1 MKIKERKVFSIDKF
15 RGLDT
20 ENKPLKTAPYRASSG
35 ENFMLDSDALKTR
48 SGFKYYTK
56 PFLDDDIIIIDF
68 YFFDGVVLYITNKGF
83 KVKRDGVILSG
94 ISIEYNGLENIQFND
109 LSKNKPIFQEE
120 KDVLFIFGLENG
132 IYVFGN
138 IYDGSV
144 KSFIYELNNK
154 PKKEEYKDFPE
165 PFIPTLFIGNDR
177 LYDVNLL
184 SNKQKYE
191 IFARGNDSVYYLPTV
206 YNEAKHQGYKYKIK
220 VFDDAYDMVVL
231 PEFLGKQDENFE
243 GTLTNIKN
251 SDAPFLVE
259 DVYSP
264 LQDFEYRVIEV
275 AGEQQITPIKEI
287 LGLTADKFF
296 ALKMKNEN
304 ITTYEYALRY
314 IKENLTQIT
323 SNWILVF
330 SLPYTATCK
339 YIDEN
344 DKLISVERK
353 KKSVLIYVK
362 INKQKATGNILCD
375 STIYSSG
382 IETATTDEIIYSY
395 PEVLDLV
402 DRDVYDLGV
411 VESGLLE
418 PELFENFLDKYLPQN
433 KEAFRD
439 KIVVQVEGEPAIYKG
454 AYKRAYQKP
463 AELTFDDFTI
473 AFGDGSYES
482 EEKRIYGSLTNQNNY
497 TSFPTSY
504 SDYYNLGI
512 VLTNDNRDYVLVDNN
527 NISWHHTAEK
537 EVQAGVGL
545 PDFEYANVDYG
556 DRDVITLEPYNTGST
571 GFSTRFLDDYVYN
584 GITSRKYEL
593 VIGKEYAIRGAI
605 YYYDS
610 FTNKF
615 VYKTLVIF
623 FVLTTNTHLISLADK
638 NLIKNRIL
646 LHINKNTNN
655 LRNTINANATAYGVG
670 IYVETT
676 PTTLPAGTG
685 RGCAFNH
692 NGTRLA
698 VAHGSSPYIT
708 IYDTTTTPYTKLSNP
723 TTLPADTA
731 LGCAFNHNGTRLAVA
746 HEGSPYITAIT
757 IDGVVRYKYTLN
769 YKINLGVKYN
779 IYYDE
784 PRGEEFEYNTG
795 ISICSSVELIFD
807 KTIKYQS
814 HIATFD
820 LTLTDI
826 ANYTFNDLYKFSY
839 NDERKAF
846 ELKMPYLFNYQNLPS
861 VKIVISFIENPDYD
875 IIVNSKIGVNFGS
888 ENRLFLAGN
897 KDYPNIDRFNASN
910 DLLGDNEKSQSYEL
924 TYFPSKNYRVLGGKG
939 AINGYVLASDNQMYI
954 TKEEYPNDSKF
965 FVRTRTMDDN
975 GIVGYNE
982 HKTNIDLTPINEN
995 SIVRFSND
1003 IVILD
1008 KSGLYGVDVA
1018 RNVLTNERHK
1028 QNRSSFVN
1036 SDLVKDIEKGKD
1048 VFIFEDN
1055 FYMFIYVNGIF
1066 YVADSRYLAENPY
1079 GEKDNF
1085 AYELV
1090 KWTSPISFSLVK
1102 RIDKDYYF
1110 LDRRRKYIYKLD
1122 FESGIDEVSKT
1133 YVNTFNLFDGVGAY
1147 SISFTKFV
1155 FSDSENIDF
1164 IDTHFVFDGLYERI
1178 GIESVDYLVEENPN
1192 RIKVL
1197 HRGKFIGLDD
1207 EFTFYTFDS
1216 NNNIEYE
1223 YKGKFS
1229 ENREYITADKVIGK
1243 KNIYINVS
1251 GKKLYVKDF
1260 AITANQRYFTFARF
1274 KPDYVKQYSQDSG
1287 VEDANFFIYIG
1298 NNPITNVVGIKEY
1311 PIEFS
1316 WFSSVFDFGNDLQEK
1331 TMFRFN
1337 LYATKQK
1344 ESNYLYL
1351 GYRTMRRY
1359 ETFSRGVSS
1368 RFDLPKTNN
1377 FDNFSFT
1384 TYALSSF
1391 SESGISIPMK
1401 ENNFLYIQF
1410 LIKGKGNAMINGIKI
1425 IYKYNR
1431 MLKSFG

>member
-231 PEFLGKQDENFE
+231 PEFLGKQDENFK

-454 AYKRAYQKP
+454 AYKRVYQKP

-512 VLTNDNRDYVLVDNN
+512 VLTNDHRDYVLVDNN

-593 VIGKEYAIRGAI
+593 VIGKEYAIRGAM

-615 VYKTLVIF
+615 VYTTLVIF

-655 LRNTINANATAYGVG
+655 LRNTINANATA
-670 IYVETT
+670 
-676 PTTLPAGTG
+676 
-685 RGCAFNH
+685 
-692 NGTRLA
+692 
-698 VAHGSSPYIT
+698 
-708 IYDTTTTPYTKLSNP
+708 
-723 TTLPADTA
+723 
-731 LGCAFNHNGTRLAVA
+731 
-746 HEGSPYITAIT
+746 IT

-779 IYYDE
+779 TYYDE

-1197 HRGKFIGLDD
+1197 RRGKFIGLDD

>member
-48 SGFKYYTK
+48 PGFKYYTK

-418 PELFENFLDKYLPQN
+418 PELFENFLDKYLSQN

-454 AYKRAYQKP
+454 AYKRVYQKP

-527 NISWHHTAEK
+527 NISWHHTGEK

-556 DRDVITLEPYNTGST
+556 DRDVITLEPYNTRST

-615 VYKTLVIF
+615 VYTTLVIF

-655 LRNTINANATAYGVG
+655 LRNTINANATA
-670 IYVETT
+670 
-676 PTTLPAGTG
+676 
-685 RGCAFNH
+685 
-692 NGTRLA
+692 
-698 VAHGSSPYIT
+698 
-708 IYDTTTTPYTKLSNP
+708 
-723 TTLPADTA
+723 
-731 LGCAFNHNGTRLAVA
+731 
-746 HEGSPYITAIT
+746 IT

-779 IYYDE
+779 TYYDE

-1036 SDLVKDIEKGKD
+1036 SDLVKDIEKGIEKGKD

-1178 GIESVDYLVEENPN
+1178 GIESVDHLVEENPN

-1260 AITANQRYFTFARF
+1260 AITTNQRYFTFARF

>member
-48 SGFKYYTK
+48 PGFKYYTK

-296 ALKMKNEN
+296 ALKMKDEN

-418 PELFENFLDKYLPQN
+418 PELFENFLDKHLSQN
-433 KEAFRD
+433 KETFRD
-439 KIVVQVEGEPAIYKG
+439 KIEGEPPIYKG
-454 AYKRAYQKP
+454 AYKRVYQKP

-473 AFGDGSYES
+473 AFGNGSYES
-482 EEKRIYGSLTNQNNY
+482 QEKRIFGSLTNQNKH
-497 TSFPTSY
+497 TSFPTIY
-504 SDYYNLGI
+504 NDHYNLGVVI
-512 VLTNDNRDYVLVDNN
+512 TNDNRDYVLVDND
-527 NISWHHTAEK
+527 NIAWHHTPEK
-537 EVQAGVGL
+537 EVPAEFGL

-556 DRDVITLEPYNTGST
+556 DREIITLEPYNTWSS
-571 GFSTRFLDDYVYN
+571 GFSTYFLDDYVYN
-584 GITSRKYEL
+584 GISSKKYEL

-605 YYYDS
+605 YFYDS
-610 FTNKF
+610 FTNKY
-615 VYKTLVIF
+615 VYKTLIIF
-623 FVLTTNTHLISLADK
+623 FVLMTNTHPISLADK

-646 LHINKNTNN
+646 LHINQNTNN
-655 LRNTINANATAYGVG
+655 LRNAINTNA
-670 IYVETT
+670 
-676 PTTLPAGTG
+676 
-685 RGCAFNH
+685 
-692 NGTRLA
+692 
-698 VAHGSSPYIT
+698 
-708 IYDTTTTPYTKLSNP
+708 
-723 TTLPADTA
+723 
-731 LGCAFNHNGTRLAVA
+731 
-746 HEGSPYITAIT
+746 TAIT

-769 YKINLGVKYN
+769 YKINLGIKYN

-784 PRGEEFEYNTG
+784 ARNEEVEYNTG

-1008 KSGLYGVDVA
+1008 KNGLYGVDVA

-1122 FESGIDEVSKT
+1122 FESGIDEVGKT

-1147 SISFTKFV
+1147 SISFTKFA

-1164 IDTHFVFDGLYERI
+1164 VDTHFVFDGLYERI

-1260 AITANQRYFTFARF
+1260 AITTNQRYFTFARF

>member
-48 SGFKYYTK
+48 AGFKYYTK

-296 ALKMKNEN
+296 ALKMKDEN

-344 DKLISVERK
+344 DKLISVEQK

-527 NISWHHTAEK
+527 NISWHYKAEK

-571 GFSTRFLDDYVYN
+571 GFSMLFLDDYVYN

-593 VIGKEYAIRGAI
+593 VIGKEYAIRGAM
-605 YYYDS
+605 YFYDS

-615 VYKTLVIF
+615 VYTTLVIF

-646 LHINKNTNN
+646 LHINQNTNN
-655 LRNTINANATAYGVG
+655 LRNTINANA
-670 IYVETT
+670 
-676 PTTLPAGTG
+676 
-685 RGCAFNH
+685 
-692 NGTRLA
+692 
-698 VAHGSSPYIT
+698 
-708 IYDTTTTPYTKLSNP
+708 
-723 TTLPADTA
+723 
-731 LGCAFNHNGTRLAVA
+731 
-746 HEGSPYITAIT
+746 TAIT

-1008 KSGLYGVDVA
+1008 KNGLYGVDVA

-1197 HRGKFIGLDD
+1197 HRDKFIGLDD

>member
-296 ALKMKNEN
+296 ALKMKDEN

-454 AYKRAYQKP
+454 AYKRVYQKP

-527 NISWHHTAEK
+527 NISWHHTGEK

-556 DRDVITLEPYNTGST
+556 DRDVITLEPYNTWST

-605 YYYDS
+605 YFYDS

-655 LRNTINANATAYGVG
+655 LRNTINANA
-670 IYVETT
+670 
-676 PTTLPAGTG
+676 
-685 RGCAFNH
+685 
-692 NGTRLA
+692 
-698 VAHGSSPYIT
+698 
-708 IYDTTTTPYTKLSNP
+708 
-723 TTLPADTA
+723 
-731 LGCAFNHNGTRLAVA
+731 
-746 HEGSPYITAIT
+746 TAIT

-1008 KSGLYGVDVA
+1008 KNGLYGVDVA

-1079 GEKDNF
+1079 GEIDNF

-1260 AITANQRYFTFARF
+1260 AITTNQRYFTFARF

>member
-48 SGFKYYTK
+48 PGFKYYTK

-411 VESGLLE
+411 VEVVESGLLE
-418 PELFENFLDKYLPQN
+418 PELFENFLDKYLSQN

-512 VLTNDNRDYVLVDNN
+512 VLTNDDRDYVLVDNN

-593 VIGKEYAIRGAI
+593 VIGKEYAIRGAM

-655 LRNTINANATAYGVG
+655 LRNTINANA
-670 IYVETT
+670 
-676 PTTLPAGTG
+676 
-685 RGCAFNH
+685 
-692 NGTRLA
+692 
-698 VAHGSSPYIT
+698 
-708 IYDTTTTPYTKLSNP
+708 
-723 TTLPADTA
+723 
-731 LGCAFNHNGTRLAVA
+731 
-746 HEGSPYITAIT
+746 TAIT

-1197 HRGKFIGLDD
+1197 DRGKFIGLDD

>member
-48 SGFKYYTK
+48 AGFKYYTK

-191 IFARGNDSVYYLPTV
+191 IFVRGNDSVYYLPTV

-296 ALKMKNEN
+296 ALKMKDEN

-454 AYKRAYQKP
+454 AYKRVYQKP

-571 GFSTRFLDDYVYN
+571 GFSTQFLDDYVYN

-655 LRNTINANATAYGVG
+655 LRNTINANA
-670 IYVETT
+670 
-676 PTTLPAGTG
+676 
-685 RGCAFNH
+685 
-692 NGTRLA
+692 
-698 VAHGSSPYIT
+698 
-708 IYDTTTTPYTKLSNP
+708 
-723 TTLPADTA
+723 
-731 LGCAFNHNGTRLAVA
+731 
-746 HEGSPYITAIT
+746 TAIT

-1008 KSGLYGVDVA
+1008 KNGLYGVDVA

-1274 KPDYVKQYSQDSG
+1274 KQDYVKQYSQDSG

>member
-48 SGFKYYTK
+48 PGFKYYTK

-418 PELFENFLDKYLPQN
+418 PELFENFLDKYLSQN

-571 GFSTRFLDDYVYN
+571 GFSARFLDDYVYN

-655 LRNTINANATAYGVG
+655 LRNTINANA
-670 IYVETT
+670 
-676 PTTLPAGTG
+676 
-685 RGCAFNH
+685 
-692 NGTRLA
+692 
-698 VAHGSSPYIT
+698 
-708 IYDTTTTPYTKLSNP
+708 
-723 TTLPADTA
+723 
-731 LGCAFNHNGTRLAVA
+731 
-746 HEGSPYITAIT
+746 TAIT

>member
-48 SGFKYYTK
+48 PGFKYYTK

-418 PELFENFLDKYLPQN
+418 PELFENFLDKYLSQN

-454 AYKRAYQKP
+454 AYKRVYQKP

-512 VLTNDNRDYVLVDNN
+512 VLTNDHRDYVLVDNN
-527 NISWHHTAEK
+527 NISWHHTGEK

-655 LRNTINANATAYGVG
+655 LRNTINANATA
-670 IYVETT
+670 
-676 PTTLPAGTG
+676 
-685 RGCAFNH
+685 
-692 NGTRLA
+692 
-698 VAHGSSPYIT
+698 
-708 IYDTTTTPYTKLSNP
+708 
-723 TTLPADTA
+723 
-731 LGCAFNHNGTRLAVA
+731 
-746 HEGSPYITAIT
+746 IT

-779 IYYDE
+779 TYYDE

-1197 HRGKFIGLDD
+1197 RRGKFIGLDD

>member
-48 SGFKYYTK
+48 PGFKYYTK

-454 AYKRAYQKP
+454 AYKRVYQKP

-527 NISWHHTAEK
+527 NISWHHTGEK

-615 VYKTLVIF
+615 VYTTLVIF

-655 LRNTINANATAYGVG
+655 LRNTINANA
-670 IYVETT
+670 
-676 PTTLPAGTG
+676 
-685 RGCAFNH
+685 
-692 NGTRLA
+692 
-698 VAHGSSPYIT
+698 
-708 IYDTTTTPYTKLSNP
+708 
-723 TTLPADTA
+723 
-731 LGCAFNHNGTRLAVA
+731 
-746 HEGSPYITAIT
+746 TAIT

-1008 KSGLYGVDVA
+1008 KNGLYGVDVA

-1197 HRGKFIGLDD
+1197 HRDKFIGLDD

-1260 AITANQRYFTFARF
+1260 AITTNQRYFTFARF

>member
-48 SGFKYYTK
+48 PGFKYYTK

-418 PELFENFLDKYLPQN
+418 PELFENFLDKYLSQN

-454 AYKRAYQKP
+454 AYKRVYQKP

-512 VLTNDNRDYVLVDNN
+512 VLTNDHRDYVLVDNN

-655 LRNTINANATAYGVG
+655 LRNTINANATA
-670 IYVETT
+670 
-676 PTTLPAGTG
+676 
-685 RGCAFNH
+685 
-692 NGTRLA
+692 
-698 VAHGSSPYIT
+698 
-708 IYDTTTTPYTKLSNP
+708 
-723 TTLPADTA
+723 
-731 LGCAFNHNGTRLAVA
+731 
-746 HEGSPYITAIT
+746 IT

-779 IYYDE
+779 TYYDE

-1197 HRGKFIGLDD
+1197 HRDKFIGLDD

>member
-418 PELFENFLDKYLPQN
+418 PELFENFLDKYLSQN

-454 AYKRAYQKP
+454 AYKRVYQKP

-512 VLTNDNRDYVLVDNN
+512 VLTNDHRDYVLVDNN

-615 VYKTLVIF
+615 VYTTLVIF

-655 LRNTINANATAYGVG
+655 LRNTINANATA
-670 IYVETT
+670 
-676 PTTLPAGTG
+676 
-685 RGCAFNH
+685 
-692 NGTRLA
+692 
-698 VAHGSSPYIT
+698 
-708 IYDTTTTPYTKLSNP
+708 
-723 TTLPADTA
+723 
-731 LGCAFNHNGTRLAVA
+731 
-746 HEGSPYITAIT
+746 IT

-779 IYYDE
+779 TYYDE

-1197 HRGKFIGLDD
+1197 RRGKFIGLDD

>member
-48 SGFKYYTK
+48 PGFKYYTK

-418 PELFENFLDKYLPQN
+418 PELFENFLDKYLSQN

-454 AYKRAYQKP
+454 AYKRVYQKP

-512 VLTNDNRDYVLVDNN
+512 VLTNDHRDYVLVDNN

-655 LRNTINANATAYGVG
+655 LRNTINANATA
-670 IYVETT
+670 
-676 PTTLPAGTG
+676 
-685 RGCAFNH
+685 
-692 NGTRLA
+692 
-698 VAHGSSPYIT
+698 
-708 IYDTTTTPYTKLSNP
+708 
-723 TTLPADTA
+723 
-731 LGCAFNHNGTRLAVA
+731 
-746 HEGSPYITAIT
+746 IT

-779 IYYDE
+779 TYYDE